1 MTPQNRALTIVF
13 VPDPLLAHAVTSAME
28 GGMFEMARLFD
39 PESAEHFFKAAPGC
53 WLEKKQTD
61 IADDDGK
68 DDDNGHDLA
77 DDDRGTVDVGK
88 EAADAGE
95 GAAEG
100 AQDSHDI
107 PLVFWEWVSIR
118 ACHQFIEN
126 DS

>member
-1 MTPQNRALTIVF
+1 MTQPNRPLTIVF
-13 VPDPLLAHAVTSAME
+13 IPDPLLAHAVTSSDK
-28 GGMFEMARLFD
+28 GGTFEMVQSFG
-39 PESAEHFFKAAPGC
+39 PESLKHLFNAAPGC
-53 WLEKKQTD
+53 WLEIEQ
-61 IADDDGK
+61 ADLVDGEQE
-68 DDDNGHDLA
+68 NGDGGHEPVDGG
-77 DDDRGTVDVGK
+77 RGTVDANE

-118 ACHQFIEN
+118 ACHQFIKN